1 LRTTLKHL
9 SATYKCF
16 CAPQSALTVGWLAR
30 VLQLI
35 STSAR
40 SHDNAVVE
48 KVKGIINIR
57 ILTNIPTG
65 KYGNEIEFGH
75 D

>member
-1 LRTTLKHL
+1 
-9 SATYKCF
+9 
-16 CAPQSALTVGWLAR
+16 
-30 VLQLI
+30 LQLI